1 MSEVT
6 DLVMPILRQIQ
17 ADIGYLKEDMH
28 NVKVRVTSVEAG
40 FAVLNRRMDSV
51 DFRLERIER
60 RLELTEV

>member
-1 MSEVT
+1 MT
-6 DLVMPILRQIQ
+6 DLVKPILRQIQ

-28 NVKVRVTSVEAG
+28 NVKVRVTSVETG